1 MAGITDTVR
10 RFIFLK
16 ATMFES
22 MPLILT
28 IFVPK
33 NFETSLKYVQ
43 INLVDST
50 GLLVKGITVSWQ
62 KISYKVKK
70 TRTSH

>member
-43 INLVDST
+43 IDLVNLT
-50 GLLVKGITVSWQ
+50 AKGIIVYIWYIYRVYLQT
-62 KISYKVKK
+62 ISKE
-70 TRTSH
+70 S